1 MITKILTTQSVGST
15 PAESS
20 KRTDPARR
28 GGDSFESVLARKAN
42 EQDQNSS
49 KGKLEADAPTGEEAK
64 SQEVNGDQPAD
75 GPAPESESAP
85 ASEETLPFE
94 SSDKDAEAD
103 PLVAGNSTAEEGET
117 SSDVHT
123 ETDPEFH
130 TSEESNAAEIVAEA
144 GAVAVQAPLAQTS
157 TVTEESAVETP
168 SKTEV
173 LPRTMPQAEAEVED
187 SQPIATRAGPLSDTQ
202 ERNGTSVL
210 LNAQREEV
218 RQQWVISPMPPETKG
233 QPVVQTPAMTSAEAL
248 KTAPPVE
255 VGKEEIR
262 ARDMPLTA
270 VQAQAATTVVSA
282 RAQISAGDTRQL
294 HSAANGTA
302 QILATAQAQ
311 LSDTVLKSS
320 SAVVTSL
327 MGTGDAAKVGE
338 DILTQRGAESFAL
351 PQLLAEASVRSGASS
366 FRAETPRHVAQQLA
380 EAVATGGKRNVDVT
394 LNPRE
399 LGHVNMRVMTT
410 DVGVT
415 VTINAERPETEDL
428 MRRHIQDLA
437 REFKEMGFSDISFQF
452 GSDAQAGQSEDGDG
466 NGGAG
471 GSGLQGEGDA
481 VEETQSGLPLSQQ
494 LNIAADRLDIRI

>member
-28 GGDSFESVLARKAN
+28 GGDSFESVLARKAD

-49 KGKLEADAPTGEEAK
+49 KGKVEADAPTGEEAK

-75 GPAPESESAP
+75 GPAPESESVP
-85 ASEETLPFE
+85 ASEETVPFE

-103 PLVAGNSTAEEGET
+103 PLVAGNSAAEEGET
-117 SSDVHT
+117 SSDVHR

-130 TSEESNAAEIVAEA
+130 TSEESDAAEIVAEA

-168 SKTEV
+168 SKTEA

-218 RQQWVISPMPPETKG
+218 RQQRVIGPMPPETKG
-233 QPVVQTPAMTSAEAL
+233 QPVVQTQAMTPAEAL

-302 QILATAQAQ
+302 QTLATAQAQ

>member
-49 KGKLEADAPTGEEAK
+49 KGKTEAEAPTGEDAK

-75 GPAPESESAP
+75 GPAPKSESAP

-94 SSDKDAEAD
+94 TSDKDAEAD
-103 PLVAGNSTAEEGET
+103 PLVAGNGAAEEGET

-130 TSEESNAAEIVAEA
+130 TSEESDAAEIVAEA
-144 GAVAVQAPLAQTS
+144 GAVVVQAPIAQTS
-157 TVTEESAVETP
+157 TVTEETAVEMP
-168 SKTEV
+168 SKTEA

-187 SQPIATRAGPLSDTQ
+187 SQPIAARAGPLSDTQ

-218 RQQWVISPMPPETKG
+218 RQQRVIGPMPPETKG
-233 QPVVQTPAMTSAEAL
+233 QPVVQTQAMTSAEAL

-302 QILATAQAQ
+302 QTLATAQAQ

-327 MGTGDAAKVGE
+327 MGAGDAAKVGE

-481 VEETQSGLPLSQQ
+481 VEEAQSGLPLSQQ

>member
-49 KGKLEADAPTGEEAK
+49 KGKIEAEAPTGEDAK

-94 SSDKDAEAD
+94 TSDKDAEAD
-103 PLVAGNSTAEEGET
+103 RLVAGNGAAEEGET
-117 SSDVHT
+117 SSDVDT

-130 TSEESNAAEIVAEA
+130 TSEESDAAEIVAEA

-168 SKTEV
+168 SKTEA
-173 LPRTMPQAEAEVED
+173 LPRTTPQAEAEVED
-187 SQPIATRAGPLSDTQ
+187 SQSIATRAGLLSETQ
-202 ERNGTSVL
+202 ERNETSVF
-210 LNAQREEV
+210 LNVQHKEV
-218 RQQWVISPMPPETKG
+218 RQQRVTGPMPPETKG
-233 QPVVQTPAMTSAEAL
+233 QPVVQTQAMTSAEAL

-262 ARDMPLTA
+262 VRDMPLTA

-302 QILATAQAQ
+302 QTLATAQAQ

>member
-49 KGKLEADAPTGEEAK
+49 KGKVEAEAPTGEDAK

-94 SSDKDAEAD
+94 TSDKDAEAD
-103 PLVAGNSTAEEGET
+103 PLVAGDSAAEEGET
-117 SSDVHT
+117 SSDEQM

-130 TSEESNAAEIVAEA
+130 TSEESDAADIVAEA
-144 GAVAVQAPLAQTS
+144 GAVAVQAPIAQTS
-157 TVTEESAVETP
+157 TVTEESAVEMP
-168 SKTEV
+168 SKTEA

-218 RQQWVISPMPPETKG
+218 RQQRVIGPMPPETKG
-233 QPVVQTPAMTSAEAL
+233 QPVVQTQAMTSAEAL
-248 KTAPPVE
+248 KTVPPVQ

-302 QILATAQAQ
+302 QTLATAQAQ

-327 MGTGDAAKVGE
+327 MGTGGAAKVGE

-466 NGGAG
+466 NGGAD

>member
-28 GGDSFESVLARKAN
+28 CGDSFESVLARKAN

-49 KGKLEADAPTGEEAK
+49 KGKTEAEAPTGEDAK
-64 SQEVNGDQPAD
+64 SQEVNGDQLAD

-103 PLVAGNSTAEEGET
+103 PLVAGNSVAGEGET
-117 SSDVHT
+117 SSEVHT
-123 ETDPEFH
+123 ETGPEFH
-130 TSEESNAAEIVAEA
+130 TSEESDAAEIVAEA

-157 TVTEESAVETP
+157 TVTEETAVETP
-168 SKTEV
+168 SKTEA

-187 SQPIATRAGPLSDTQ
+187 SQPIATRAGPLSETQ
-202 ERNGTSVL
+202 ERNETSVL

-218 RQQWVISPMPPETKG
+218 RQQRVIGTMPPETKG
-233 QPVVQTPAMTSAEAL
+233 QPVVQTQAMTSAEAL
-248 KTAPPVE
+248 KTAPPVD

-302 QILATAQAQ
+302 QTLATAQAQ

-466 NGGAG
+466 NGSAG